1 LLSQIDAFCDRNI
14 SSLSAASFGRNLLMA
29 LIVDYRTIPR
39 RAFIA
44 GLGAGAA
51 AVLTSRRGLAET
63 SSEPEPMAQLSP
75 PIVPAP
81 TLLSAPIE
89 LAGRWGRM
97 PTRAIE
103 IVAERARHA
112 CLDGVRLL
120 SDRQPTRLR
129 VDEHT
134 SGSPAVWL
142 HADGSSMAWI
152 IVDIGPQDWSKL
164 AYQFGHELGHVM
176 ANSWQP
182 HANPKPPCQW
192 LEEAMVEAFSLRG
205 LGRLGESW
213 KQNPPF
219 AGDNAFG
226 NALADYRQNMIREY
240 SALGDS
246 QGLTSDAAGWFAKNR
261 SQIELPGL
269 NAFAQAA
276 SVRILDEYARAPSCV
291 EALGALNRWP
301 GRTGVPVEEYFRQW
315 EASCA
320 ELGALPLLPNRLRS
334 ILGIQAH

>member
-1 LLSQIDAFCDRNI
+1 
-14 SSLSAASFGRNLLMA
+14 M
-29 LIVDYRTIPR
+29 T
-39 RAFIA
+39 
-44 GLGAGAA
+44 
-51 AVLTSRRGLAET
+51 
-63 SSEPEPMAQLSP
+63 QLSP
-75 PIVPAP
+75 PIEQAP

-89 LAGRWGRM
+89 LAGDWGHMLPRAADQVVERM
-97 PTRAIE
+97 
-103 IVAERARHA
+103 RHA

-142 HADGSSMAWI
+142 HPDGSTMAWI
-152 IVDIGPQDWSKL
+152 IVDIGERDWSKL

-182 HANPKPPCQW
+182 HAKPMPPCQW
-192 LEEAMVEAFSLRG
+192 LEEAMVEAFSIRG
-205 LGRLGESW
+205 LGRLAESW

-226 NALADYRQNMIREY
+226 DAIAQYRNDIIKRYSVLAERAGTDPRLRRMVCQPPQRNRNARVKSIRAGGFPYRSRRIR
-240 SALGDS
+240 A
-246 QGLTSDAAGWFAKNR
+246 R
-261 SQIELPGL
+261 S
-269 NAFAQAA
+269 
-276 SVRILDEYARAPSCV
+276 SCV

-301 GRTGVPVEEYFRQW
+301 GRTGVPIEDYFRQW

-320 ELGALPLLPNRLRS
+320 ELQASSLLPTRLQEL
-334 ILGIQAH
+334 LGIA